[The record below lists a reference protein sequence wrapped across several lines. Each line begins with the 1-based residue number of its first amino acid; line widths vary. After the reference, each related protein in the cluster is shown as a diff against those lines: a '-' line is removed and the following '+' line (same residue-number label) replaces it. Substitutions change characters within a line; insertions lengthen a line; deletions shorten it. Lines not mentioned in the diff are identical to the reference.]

1 MQIDPKSVLMPIV
14 IYMPL
19 TLVDNITEPGS
30 MESNFVDGTRFL
42 DQKQYVKAFKC
53 LKIVETQFK
62 KALKQKGMSVDR
74 RSGQDNQHNATSM
87 SFHWHNENY
96 DLNVTTT
103 HNFENSSDMN

>member
-1 MQIDPKSVLMPIV
+1 MPIV

-19 TLVDNITEPGS
+19 TLVDNMTEPGS
-30 MESNFVDGTRFL
+30 MESNFVDGTKFL

-53 LKIVETQFK
+53 LKIVESQFK
-62 KALKQKGMSVDR
+62 LILKQKGMSMDR
-74 RSGQDNQHNATSM
+74 RSGQDNRHSTTSM
-87 SFHWHNENY
+87 SFHFY

>member
-1 MQIDPKSVLMPIV
+1 MQIDPRSVLMPIV
-14 IYMPL
+14 SYMPA

-53 LKIVETQFK
+53 LKIVESQFK
-62 KALKQKGMSVDR
+62 LILKQAGTSADK
-74 RSGQDNQHNATSM
+74 RSGQDNRHSTTSM
-87 SFHWHNENY
+87 SFHFY

-103 HNFENSSDMN
+103 HNFENQSSSDRN

>member
-19 TLVDNITEPGS
+19 TLVDSGTKPGS

-53 LKIVETQFK
+53 LKIVESQFK
-62 KALKQKGMSVDR
+62 LILKQKGMNIDR
-74 RSGQDNQHNATSM
+74 RSGQDNRHSTTSM
-87 SFHWHNENY
+87 SYHFH
-96 DLNVTTT
+96 DLNAI
-103 HNFENSSDMN
+103 H